1 MNQIKIRPFSGF
13 ATGHCWKIKT
23 LRFSWFLYIKK
34 EYIEYYETDNL
45 FIDNGR
51 MKSIEYFDDFTG
63 IYQPKDDIIES
74 QDKALHFQRRNIWQ
88 ETKFLQRHMLN
99 LII

>member
-1 MNQIKIRPFSGF
+1 MNQIKIRAFSGF
-13 ATGHCWKIKT
+13 ATGRCWKIKT

-51 MKSIEYFDDFTG
+51 MKSIEYFDAFTS
-63 IYQPKDDIIES
+63 IYQAKDDIIES
-74 QDKALHFQRRNIWQ
+74 QDKALRFQRQNIWQ

>member
-1 MNQIKIRPFSGF
+1 M
-13 ATGHCWKIKT
+13 
-23 LRFSWFLYIKK
+23 
-34 EYIEYYETDNL
+34 TDNL

-74 QDKALHFQRRNIWQ
+74 QDKALHFQRRNI
-88 ETKFLQRHMLN
+88 
-99 LII
+99 